1 MPPTLHPLADF
12 MGKDVGWLE
21 VGLPSNR
28 VVITSSLLTHKTKFI
43 YARRAVFGF
52 NAIQPTEK
60 PANRQNKCLY
70 VCVSLPNEFLSIHH
84 AHFLGGWGR
93 RHGSGRGRRACRQ
106 GFMEYFWR
114 NFLFLYAFNEL
125 WWGSLSQTPNSP
137 LPWHRNQHPFR
148 FYWTFFIN
156 FRISRNLL
164 PFFSAL
170 PGAYRTIQ
178 TLSRIVCLNDNFLAF
193 CKRKVSE
200 NVV

>member
-1 MPPTLHPLADF
+1 MLAGPLLAL
-12 MGKDVGWLE
+12 MQY
-21 VGLPSNR
+21 NR
-28 VVITSSLLTHKTKFI
+28 P
-43 YARRAVFGF
+43 R
-52 NAIQPTEK
+52 NQPTDK
-60 PANRQNKCLY
+60 INAFM
-70 VCVSLPNEFLSIHH
+70 CVSRSQTISFPSTTPTFETS
-84 AHFLGGWGR
+84 R
-93 RHGSGRGRRACRQ
+93 RGRGRGTCRL
-106 GFMEYFWR
+106 GFMEYFWE

-170 PGAYRTIQ
+170 PGAFRTIQ

-193 CKRKVSE
+193 CKRKGSE
-200 NVV
+200 NVL